1 MTVVASFQVLFGLTD
16 VVTPDYLAMNAPLAI
31 HGLVLA
37 VWLIARGFDTRSSD
51 PLPVTQP

>member
-1 MTVVASFQVLFGLTD
+1 MVFGLD
-16 VVTPDYLAMNAPLAI
+16 DAVTPYYLAMNATLAI